1 MSRKWYIDPG
11 RYYLPLIS
19 WNVCTHS
26 ELLGSYKRTVLS
38 SEHVTMSWPSGAKR
52 AQRTQLLCP
61 RRAEMNFFLATPHIL
76 TLLSSD
82 AVTIRCPS
90 GEKWMDRT
98 VPVWARN
105 SAVSPWAV
113 GTQRRT
119 LRSRDTEATKC
130 PDGEK
135 HISITPSL
143 WALNL
148 CY

>member
-1 MSRKWYIDPG
+1 
-11 RYYLPLIS
+11 
-19 WNVCTHS
+19 
-26 ELLGSYKRTVLS
+26 
-38 SEHVTMSWPSGAKR
+38 
-52 AQRTQLLCP
+52 LCP
-61 RRAEMNFFLATPHIL
+61 WRDDMNFLLVTPHIL

-105 SAVSPWAV
+105 SPVSPWID

-119 LRSRDTEATKC
+119 LLSRDTEATKC

-148 CY
+148 WHQGNKEWKIKLQNISMTPYQLGHPYL